1 MAQQIEEGSFK
12 ELQAVIRDA
21 VREKVRSITDQKN
34 GTILLL
40 FRPLCE
46 EEDEWYG
53 GLSTFGDENDIAEYQ
68 VSFVLMPGGSH
79 TITYNN
85 EDGTSERVNTFGYAE
100 LKIAD
105 CSFAVKNNI
114 GFESG
119 LAFDDKD
126 RIEENGYAA
135 RRGAVCYIDEKCRI
149 YVAVSSLTP
158 EQDRECAL
166 AGRQAIIDFMEK
178 YEY

>member
-1 MAQQIEEGSFK
+1 MAQQIEEGSFQ
-12 ELQAVIRDA
+12 ELQVVIRDA
-21 VREKVRSITDQKN
+21 VREKVRSITDQKD
-34 GTILLL
+34 GTIRLL

-53 GLSTFGDENDIAEYQ
+53 GLSTFGETNDIAEYE

-79 TITYNN
+79 TIVYNN
-85 EDGTSERVNTFGYAE
+85 DDGTYDRVNTFGYSE

-105 CSFAVKNNI
+105 CSFAIKNKI

-119 LAFDDKD
+119 LEFDDKD

-135 RRGAVCYIDEKCRI
+135 RQGAVCYVDEKCRI
-149 YVAVSSLTP
+149 YVAVSGLTQ
-158 EQDRECAL
+158 EEDRECAL
-166 AGRQAIIDFMEK
+166 AGRQAISDFMDK
-178 YEY
+178 YGY

>member
-12 ELQAVIRDA
+12 ELQVVIRDA

-34 GTILLL
+34 GTIRIL

-53 GLSTFGDENDIAEYQ
+53 GLSTFGDENDIAEYE
-68 VSFVLMPGGSH
+68 VSFDLMPGGRH
-79 TITYNN
+79 TIVYNN
-85 EDGTSERVNTFGYAE
+85 DDGTSDRVNTFGQSE
-100 LKIAD
+100 LMIAD
-105 CSFAVKNNI
+105 CSLAVKNNI

-135 RRGAVCYIDEKCRI
+135 RQGAVCYIDEKCRI
-149 YVAVSSLTP
+149 YVAVSGLTP
-158 EQDRECAL
+158 EQDSECAH
-166 AGRQAIIDFMEK
+166 AGRKAIRQFMDK
-178 YEY
+178 YDY